1 MKTRRVYLGTAV
13 PVLVLALLAGCSELQ
28 QAQDDLARQS
38 ARAAVDEVLVTRFP
52 GVDGTRVRP
61 YTNCVI
67 DNANA
72 REIGSLARAAV
83 TGVEPDTVAL
93 VFDIV
98 QRRDTTACL
107 LQAGLT
113 PQI

>member
-1 MKTRRVYLGTAV
+1 MRFIPTFKGVS
-13 PVLVLALLAGCSELQ
+13 PVLALVVLAGCAELQ
-28 QAQDDLARQS
+28 QAQTDIARQS

-52 GVDGTRVRP
+52 GVDGTRVTP
-61 YTNCVI
+61 YTDCVI
-67 DNANA
+67 GNANA

-83 TGVEPDTVAL
+83 TGVEPDTVSL

-107 LQAGLT
+107 LQAGLAQ
-113 PQI
+113 QI